1 VPQRHRDA
9 GEEVLDFKASRG
21 DHNRRQCHP
30 MAALSSLAASLT
42 GLDTFREPLLYDAQ
56 DSPG

>member
-1 VPQRHRDA
+1 MPQRHRDA

-21 DHNRRQCHP
+21 DHNRRQCHL

-42 GLDTFREPLLYDAQ
+42 GLDTFRERLLYDA
-56 DSPG
+56 